1 MPGGRDAGR
10 GRLARVTTPALHV
23 GLDLAWSTGVTGLA
37 VVDDAG
43 RLLGSGS
50 CRTDDEIAAWLDRL
64 DAPVAVVG
72 VDAPLVVPNATG
84 QREAERAIGRA
95 FGRYGASAHTAN
107 RGTFGGA
114 DPRAWRL
121 AERFGWATDPG
132 TPVGGGRT
140 LCLEVYPHPAL
151 VALFGLPYRLD
162 YKKGPRE
169 RRQPG
174 FAALVAHLE
183 SVPGLRAA
191 ESPRWAHLR
200 GVVADPGPGDLDR
213 VEDELDAVVC
223 AHLAW
228 LWHHRPGSLEVYGS
242 AAGGYVVAPPAPAH
256 PAVRPPRAAPAPR
269 SVRAPRPA
277 TAGHDARRRPE
288 VVCLCGSVRFADEMR
303 AANRDLTAAGAIV
316 VAPGEAPEPL
326 TDEQRAALG
335 QLHLRRIDLADR
347 VLVVNPGGYVGES
360 TTREIAYARAA
371 GKPVAFTE
379 PG

>member
-1 MPGGRDAGR
+1 MVGHAGECGRSADRGPPVRERAAGRPGVDRRRRASSSGGR
-10 GRLARVTTPALHV
+10 GRLAGVTTPALHV

-43 RLLGSGS
+43 HLLDSGS
-50 CRTDDEIAAWLDRL
+50 CRTDDEIAAWLAGVGGPL
-64 DAPVAVVG
+64 AVVG

-95 FGRYGASAHTAN
+95 FGAYGASAHTAN

-121 AERFGWATDPG
+121 AERFGWATDPA
-132 TPVGGGRT
+132 TPVGAGRT
-140 LCLEVYPHPAL
+140 VCLEVYPHPAL

-183 SVPGLRAA
+183 SVPELRVG
-191 ESPRWAHLR
+191 ESPRWRHLR
-200 GVVADPGPGDLDR
+200 AVVADPGPGDLDR

-228 LWHHRPGSLEVYGS
+228 LWHHRPGSLVVYGS
-242 AAGGYVVAPPAPAH
+242 AAGGYVVAPPPPAH
-256 PAVRPPRAAPAPR
+256 PAVRPPRP
-269 SVRAPRPA
+269 
-277 TAGHDARRRPE
+277 
-288 VVCLCGSVRFADEMR
+288 GS
-303 AANRDLTAAGAIV
+303 
-316 VAPGEAPEPL
+316 
-326 TDEQRAALG
+326 
-335 QLHLRRIDLADR
+335 
-347 VLVVNPGGYVGES
+347 
-360 TTREIAYARAA
+360 ARAA
-371 GKPVAFTE
+371 VSG
-379 PG
+379 